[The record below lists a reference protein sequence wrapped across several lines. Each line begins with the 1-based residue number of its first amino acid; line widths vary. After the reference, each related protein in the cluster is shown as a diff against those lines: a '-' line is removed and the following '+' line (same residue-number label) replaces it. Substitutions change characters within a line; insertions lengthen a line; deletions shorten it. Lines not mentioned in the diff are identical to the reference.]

1 MRKFFAVLLVFPLWF
16 FVHTLYIV
24 ADGLKDEIAVAD
36 VAVVLGNTVAP
47 DGQPSP
53 RLKARLEKAGELY
66 EKKLVGKI
74 IVSGGFG
81 VEGFEEA
88 DVMRSF
94 LVSRNVPENNII
106 LDRGGYNTYK
116 TATGTKQIMEAN
128 NFQSVIIVS
137 QYYHI
142 TRTRFAFQ
150 KAGIEN
156 IYAAHADYFEWRDVY
171 SVLREFTGFYLY
183 WLGVRS

>member
-1 MRKFFAVLLVFPLWF
+1 M
-16 FVHTLYIV
+16 
-24 ADGLKDEIAVAD
+24 
-36 VAVVLGNTVAP
+36 LG
-47 DGQPSP
+47 
-53 RLKARLEKAGELY
+53 
-66 EKKLVGKI
+66 
-74 IVSGGFG
+74 
-81 VEGFEEA
+81 
-88 DVMRSF
+88 M
-94 LVSRNVPENNII
+94 NV
-106 LDRGGYNTYK
+106 YNTYK

-171 SVLREFTGFYLY
+171 SVLREFTGFYSY